1 MSISR
6 VTVLGA
12 SLVCS
17 VASTRWPVSE
27 AWIAI
32 CAVS

>member
-12 SLVCS
+12 SLVCT